1 MILIVILDLPTPP
14 PPEKRKVSLMFHMKC
29 QNLCHLKVE
38 IMLVPVQVQLEL
50 FREAKQA
57 VLKPN
62 YVDKYILDMFAS
74 YNSDVWKDKYCVICY
89 IYP

>member
-62 YVDKYILDMFAS
+62 YVDKYRYVCQLQL
-74 YNSDVWKDKYCVICY
+74 
-89 IYP
+89 

>member
-62 YVDKYILDMFAS
+62 YLDKYRYIIYIDM
-74 YNSDVWKDKYCVICY
+74 
-89 IYP
+89 

>member
-29 QNLCHLKVE
+29 QDLCHLKVE
-38 IMLVPVQVQLEL
+38 ILLVPVQVQLEL
-50 FREAKQA
+50 FGEAKQA

-62 YVDKYILDMFAS
+62 VDKYRL
-74 YNSDVWKDKYCVICY
+74 
-89 IYP
+89 